1 MKSNMKKNLI
11 KLGVMLAATFSLT
24 NCTEEITAP
33 TPDVEK
39 GPYTIYANAPETKT
53 VNDGLSTN
61 WAEGDALNVSH
72 APTGT
77 LGLSYNT
84 MFTLTDAE
92 TGRFDTE
99 YLEGELVVSND
110 WYALYPYNEKIEYL
124 NKMAE
129 AGVYFTLGSAAVGAT
144 QTQKGNDNMK
154 HIAGENYP
162 MYGVVRE
169 SLSEE
174 FPSFMMSHVSSLIE
188 VKVTNNVDDEIVV
201 SSVSFT
207 ATEDVVGTYYIDITG
222 DEPAFTGTANTDISR
237 MAILAVEDG
246 EPIAMGESASFY
258 LAVKPFTAPAG
269 SMITVDVNGTPKTIA
284 LDYDVTFA
292 EGKIKT
298 INFDFDK
305 YVVPGNTTTNL
316 TWTLGEYAYDHNST
330 PKNNAQTATVN
341 GTNITEMLKLGSSKA
356 TGTATLHI
364 PAGTTKIGFYAASWK
379 GKSSTLVIQDASS
392 VVATIAP
399 PANDGFTSNPNY
411 TVELD
416 EAAHYYEVT
425 LNASVATDYTV
436 SSNDRVVLWGVNYYT
451 ADGLGEDIE
460 PEPEPE
466 PEPEGPVEATVAE
479 FSAAENGDTVYE
491 LSGTITEIDEEYNA
505 NYNNIS
511 FVLSDETGEV
521 LIFRMSCEGIEDPT
535 AISVG
540 DEITVQGTKTTYD
553 GAPQMAK
560 GGKCIKFED
569 TAKPEP
575 EPEPSEPIEATVE
588 DVLAAEPND
597 NVWYQITGIIRDIHN
612 TTYGNFYLEGDSG
625 KQILVY
631 GLTATK
637 VEGNDKSFATLGL
650 KNGDVLTL
658 VGTRDDYNGTAQI
671 GGPAYYISHEAG
683 EEEPEVSEPQVVTV
697 AEFLA
702 ANEST
707 TTIYELTGIIAR
719 ITTPYDEGYNNI
731 SFVLSDDTGEVTI
744 FRMSCEGVED
754 PTSLTVG
761 DEITLQGCRGSYNGA
776 PQMAQGGKYIS
787 HVDNEAPEQE
797 EGTYVLDFSDKAN
810 RTSYS
815 TQEQIWE
822 QNGIKL
828 TNNKAAATSNVGD
841 YVAPARFYKYTS
853 LTIEKA
859 GMSKIVFN
867 LNSGKPASGL
877 INSINDSNAKVTAD
891 GYVVTISFAETVDV
905 FEIASIADQFRV
917 DNLLVYAD

>member
-129 AGVYFTLGSAAVGAT
+129 AGVYFTLASQVGYT

-174 FPSFMMSHVSSLIE
+174 FPSFMMSHVSSLVE

-222 DEPAFTGTANTDISR
+222 DEPAFTGSGSSYVSRVAN
-237 MAILAVEDG
+237 LAVEDG
-246 EPIAMGESASFY
+246 EPILMGESASFY

-269 SMITVDVNGTPKTIA
+269 SELTIDVNGTKKTIA

-298 INFDFDK
+298 INFDLNK
-305 YVVPGNTTTNL
+305 YPELPEAGPVESYLKWATSSSAYTEKADING
-316 TWTLGEYAYDHNST
+316 GEEKVD
-330 PKNNAQTATVN
+330 V
-341 GTNITEMLKLGSSKA
+341 LKLGTSSKSGFA
-356 TGTATLHI
+356 TIAV
-364 PAGTTKIGFYAASWK
+364 PAGTTKIGFYAVSWK
-379 GKSSTLVIQDASS
+379 DQPATLAIKDANSVIATVAPQANEGASS
-392 VVATIAP
+392 NQPYTIVA
-399 PANDGFTSNPNY
+399 
-411 TVELD
+411 D
-416 EAAHYYEVT
+416 EEADYYEIE
-425 LNASVATDYTV
+425 LNAAADTEYTLFTAGK
-436 SSNDRVVLWGVNYYT
+436 NKRVIIWGLNCYDEKGIVM
-451 ADGLGEDIE
+451 

-479 FSAAENGDTVYE
+479 FSAAEDGDTVYE
-491 LSGTITEIDEEYNA
+491 LSGTITKIYQEYNE
-505 NYNNIS
+505 NFNNIS
-511 FVLSDETGEV
+511 FYIEDSTGEV

-540 DEITVQGTKTTYD
+540 DEITVQGTKTTHNE
-553 GAPQMAK
+553 APQMAQ
-560 GGKCIKFED
+560 GGKCINFED

-575 EPEPSEPIEATVE
+575 EPEPELPSEPADLADGEYWIIANNCVAVPLTTDYGYLDVDPSIDGRSTAANAFTFTSVGEGLYTIQDSNGKYLYMTGTFNSFNVSAEFVDDSGYYWTLATDGESYVIRNTSNDKYVQYSE
-588 DVLAAEPND
+588 QYTSYGAYPDARGLLPNLVLAEDPIVETEPAEG
-597 NVWYQITGIIRDIHN
+597 QIVVDF
-612 TTYGNFYLEGDSG
+612 TTQGYEN
-625 KQILVY
+625 
-631 GLTATK
+631 
-637 VEGNDKSFATLGL
+637 
-650 KNGDVLTL
+650 
-658 VGTRDDYNGTAQI
+658 AQ
-671 GGPAYYISHEAG
+671 
-683 EEEPEVSEPQVVTV
+683 
-697 AEFLA
+697 
-702 ANEST
+702 
-707 TTIYELTGIIAR
+707 
-719 ITTPYDEGYNNI
+719 
-731 SFVLSDDTGEVTI
+731 EVTSI
-744 FRMSCEGVED
+744 TVDGVEVTFD
-754 PTSLTVG
+754 KGTNKNAPKW
-761 DEITLQGCRGSYNGA
+761 YNTGKAIILFTKA
-776 PQMAQGGKYIS
+776 P
-787 HVDNEAPEQE
+787 
-797 EGTYVLDFSDKAN
+797 
-810 RTSYS
+810 
-815 TQEQIWE
+815 
-822 QNGIKL
+822 
-828 TNNKAAATSNVGD
+828 
-841 YVAPARFYKYTS
+841 
-853 LTIEKA
+853 
-859 GMSKIVFN
+859 
-867 LNSGKPASGL
+867 L
-877 INSINDSNAKVTAD
+877 I
-891 GYVVTISFAETVDV
+891 Y
-905 FEIASIADQFRV
+905 
-917 DNLLVYAD
+917 